1 MMRIHYAGG
10 SELTGTAIADALMDL
25 AEEFGRAGTAGTV
38 DIPVRQSDGSI
49 GRCRLLIGPASQ
61 IAAETEGSD
70 YEEVTD
76 PELVA
81 ALVRRAEALRP
92 HTALNSEA
100 PDDLGWDPEM
110 DGTSQYY

>member
-10 SELTGTAIADALMDL
+10 SELTGTTIADAVMDL
-25 AEEFGRAGTAGTV
+25 AEEFGRSGTAGTV
-38 DIPVRQSDGSI
+38 EIPVRQPDGSI

-61 IAAETEGSD
+61 IAAESENSD

-81 ALVRRAEALRP
+81 ALLRRAEALRP
-92 HTALNSEA
+92 HTALNSES
-100 PDDLGWDPEM
+100 PDDLGWDPEV
-110 DGTSQYY
+110 DSTSEY